1 MVSQASPGLCR
12 WGCPR
17 RGKSSLSLTYS
28 LLRLETSLSLSSLRG
43 SIETYETSREPGQI
57 LYAADS

>member
-43 SIETYETSREPGQI
+43 SIETYETSETT
-57 LYAADS
+57 A